1 MVGVSTGSIIVALL
15 AFKKLAVADVES
27 IYNEVGKQVFK
38 QTYLGGITG
47 IVKSHSYYDTAG
59 YQRILQVKTLN
70 QLFSH
75 NCQSNFRNIL
85 LT

>member
-1 MVGVSTGSIIVALL
+1 MVGVSTGSIIVSLL

-27 IYNEVGKQVFK
+27 IYSEVGKQVFK

-59 YQRILQVKTLN
+59 YQRILQVSDVVSKCNLIQIIQEFN
-70 QLFSH
+70 
-75 NCQSNFRNIL
+75 
-85 LT
+85 